1 MTRIFVLAIALAA
14 SVAGAAGTP
23 ITLGDIRQNLFA
35 ACFPTERE
43 GWMVG
48 ELGRIIKTTDGGKTW
63 VRQDA
68 GTKRPFLAMS
78 CLDARTAWIAGKE
91 GMVYATTDGGDTW
104 KKLETGS
111 TRHIFS
117 MEFPNAQRGHAVGD
131 FGTMVHTEDGG
142 ATWEKTRVPESVA
155 LPESALDTG
164 VEPGDVNL
172 YGMSFGDPDHVW
184 VVGEFGI
191 IMASADGGR
200 TWQQQHTPVESTLC
214 GVRFLDTTRGFAVGI
229 DSTILAT
236 TDGGATWRTVTA
248 PLQQRSFYDVAL
260 RGPTGWIVG
269 DSGTVLKTTDAGAT
283 WAVEPVS
290 IKLAANW
297 IRALSLSPT
306 GAGLAVG
313 SEGLVFRI
321 DGTKLERLE
330 GRRASAPEASS

>member
-14 SVAGAAGTP
+14 TRASAAGTA
-23 ITLGDIRQNLFA
+23 ITLGDVRQNLFA
-35 ACFPTERE
+35 ACFPTDRE

-48 ELGRIIKTTDGGKTW
+48 ELGRIMKTTDGGKTW

-78 CLDARTAWIAGKE
+78 CLDARTAWVAGKE
-91 GMVYATTDGGDTW
+91 GIVYATKDGGDTW
-104 KKLETGS
+104 TQLTTGS
-111 TRHIFS
+111 TRHLFAI
-117 MEFPNAQRGHAVGD
+117 EFPTPERGQGVGD
-131 FGTMVHTEDGG
+131 FGTMIHTEDAGK
-142 ATWEKTRVPESVA
+142 TWTVSRVPESVA
-155 LPESALDTG
+155 LPENALDTG

-172 YGMSFGDPDHVW
+172 YGMSFGDADHVW

-191 IMASADGGR
+191 VMASADGGR

-214 GVRFLDTTRGFAVGI
+214 GVRFVDANHGFAVGI
-229 DSTILAT
+229 DSTILST
-236 TDGGATWRTVTA
+236 TDGGTTWKTITA
-248 PLQQRSFYDVAL
+248 PLAQRSFYDVAL
-260 RGPTGWIVG
+260 RGPNGWIVG

-297 IRALSLSPT
+297 IRSLSLSPQ

-330 GRRASAPEASS
+330 GRRASSPEASS